1 MAAEVDK
8 SSSWRVCAASACPA
22 SHKLCG
28 SVLGLVLGV
37 LRFCASLTRSIRR
50 FTFLTTRARWRPNAC
65 WTRRTRKMRVLE
77 GVRRVVCSP
86 SLSFS
91 LSPLTLL
98 TEESSTPAMFTLQ
111 QPHVHL
117 HPQNQRNP
125 QPAPAHSPSSSTNKS
140 PLASSPFFPGFDALL
155 RTTHTPETHSTRA
168 HSPPST
174 DTTRAIRPLPAPH
187 LAPAH
192 GLTSLDATHYPLYS
206 LAPSAPEIR
215 VLTAAE
221 FANIHDDYSRTQVP
235 ENELFPWCHGGADI
249 PHSPAAHYFG
259 FPRGKAAETPS
270 PANFDTVNLRHFR
283 LQAAK
288 YATISD
294 VVVYGENGIDESVVE
309 TARKVREAMDH
320 EFERRGGVG
329 VKYNVFVVSDP
340 FTVFERNH
348 PALVAIDSHG
358 FSRNRLNFFERE
370 REEMRV
376 LTVASEIGP
385 NVWLGNTQDV
395 PQAKTRARP
404 LSSDSTSTIL
414 DDGNPLSFAICVE
427 AHDSAPMITS
437 EVLGEAEHSLNVL
450 EEQGQAFDEVHRLL
464 GPENEVVEQ
473 KVTVLRPH
481 VDDIIHLE
489 SLSTP
494 AALGNSSRAQTAF
507 VAQLV
512 DLALWIRSQSSP
524 ASASEGARI
533 PRRVLLH
540 CGDGYTETSL
550 LALAYVMLSRRCSAP
565 EAYLW
570 LQHECE
576 RSFFVYTVDR
586 ETVFKIERRVKEILE
601 REDEEQRLAR
611 RWVAEQRAVAALGL
625 QGVLGHGGEEG
636 DDQQTV
642 TIPGEFGQLSS
653 AGMGRSDSG
662 FVDSTPENTQQHSA
676 AAPVLDDKTYAA
688 LEEEAERIELEL
700 EEQSGALVRREMR
713 RASPETDAWFFGP
726 TFEGHF
732 PSRILPYLYLGNV
745 NHASNALMLKA
756 LGITHVVSLG
766 ESALHPPAKSLNGL
780 TSLFRGN
787 PSTPPATNSLWV
799 EERLG
804 NIAVLDM
811 KNVADDGIDSIRPCI
826 DEALAFITQARDQGG
841 KILVHCKVGVSRS
854 ASIVI
859 AHLMHDVGLDLAS
872 AYLVTRSRRL
882 NLLVQPN
889 LPFMAALHAF
899 EGELLEQRE
908 QQLAARRNSAASA
921 SSVDSKS
928 LYDED
933 DLVDSMQNLGRAGLK
948 RSNRLHFSFLC
959 AEIARLNER
968 FLC

>member
-1 MAAEVDK
+1 M
-8 SSSWRVCAASACPA
+8 
-22 SHKLCG
+22 
-28 SVLGLVLGV
+28 
-37 LRFCASLTRSIRR
+37 
-50 FTFLTTRARWRPNAC
+50 
-65 WTRRTRKMRVLE
+65 
-77 GVRRVVCSP
+77 
-86 SLSFS
+86 
-91 LSPLTLL
+91 
-98 TEESSTPAMFTLQ
+98 STVQ
-111 QPHVHL
+111 HGHVHL
-117 HPQNQRNP
+117 HPQTARTQ
-125 QPAPAHSPSSSTNKS
+125 QPAPSSSSSPPTNKS
-140 PLASSPFFPGFDALL
+140 PLAATPFFPAFDQLVH
-155 RTTHTPETHSTRA
+155 TTHSPETHSTRA

-174 DTTRAIRPLPAPH
+174 ESRPLIALPACE
-187 LAPAH
+187 LAPDH
-192 GLTSLDATHYPLYS
+192 GLSSLDAHRYPLYS
-206 LAPSAPEIR
+206 LAPTAPEIR

-221 FANIHDDYSRTQVP
+221 FAHIHDDYSRTLLP
-235 ENELFPWCHGGADI
+235 EQELFPWCHGGADI

-259 FPRGKAAETPS
+259 FPRGKAAETPRYRGLTVIHAPPLPAPAPTGSRSLLRRGFTSSFSSWSSSSGSSATPSLSSSSRSPSPPPPATATSRLVSSFDASAILTTHPSGRTTFALPS
-270 PANFDTVNLRHFR
+270 PATFDTVNLRHFR
-283 LQAAK
+283 LQASK

-309 TARKVREAMDH
+309 TARKVREAMDS

-340 FTVFERNH
+340 FPIFERNH
-348 PALVAIDSHG
+348 PSLVAIDSHG

-376 LTVASEIGP
+376 LTIASEIGP

-404 LSSDSTSTIL
+404 LSSDSASTLL

-427 AHDSAPMITS
+427 AHDSASMITPD
-437 EVLGEAEHSLNVL
+437 VLGDAEHALNVL
-450 EEQGQAFDEVHRLL
+450 EEQGQAFDEVHRLVS
-464 GPENEVVEQ
+464 PENEVVEQ

-481 VDDIIHLE
+481 VDDIVHLE

-507 VAQLV
+507 VAQV
-512 DLALWIRSQSSP
+512 VHLAFWIHAQSSP
-524 ASASEGARI
+524 ASGI

-586 ETVFKIERRVKEILE
+586 ETVLKIERRVKEVLE
-601 REDEEQRLAR
+601 REDEEQRQAR

-625 QGVLGHGGEEG
+625 QDVLVREGAEG
-636 DDQQTV
+636 DDEHTV

-662 FVDSTPENTQQHSA
+662 FVDSTPDNSHPNPA
-676 AAPVLDDKTYAA
+676 DHVLEDKTYAA
-688 LEEEAERIELEL
+688 LEAEAERIELEL
-700 EEQSGALVRREMR
+700 EGQSGALLRREMR

-766 ESALHPPAKSLNGL
+766 ESALHPPPKSLTGL
-780 TSLFRGN
+780 TSLFRGGS
-787 PSTPPATNSLWV
+787 STPPATNSLWV

-826 DEALAFITQARDQGG
+826 DEALAFISQARDQGG

-859 AHLMHDVGLDLAS
+859 AHLMHDVGLDLGS

-908 QQLAARRNSAASA
+908 QQLAARRNSAESA
-921 SSVDSKS
+921 SSVGSKS

-933 DLVDSMQNLGRAGLK
+933 DLVDSIQNLGRAGLK

-968 FLC
+968 FIC

>member
-1 MAAEVDK
+1 MD
-8 SSSWRVCAASACPA
+8 
-22 SHKLCG
+22 
-28 SVLGLVLGV
+28 
-37 LRFCASLTRSIRR
+37 
-50 FTFLTTRARWRPNAC
+50 
-65 WTRRTRKMRVLE
+65 
-77 GVRRVVCSP
+77 
-86 SLSFS
+86 
-91 LSPLTLL
+91 
-98 TEESSTPAMFTLQ
+98 TLQ
-111 QPHVHL
+111 QPLVHL
-117 HPQNQRNP
+117 HPQSQRTQ

-140 PLASSPFFPGFDALL
+140 PLASTPFFPGFDALL
-155 RTTHTPETHSTRA
+155 RTTHSPETHSTRA

-174 DTTRAIRPLPAPH
+174 QHTRATRPLPASH
-187 LAPAH
+187 VAPAH
-192 GLTSLDATHYPLYS
+192 GLTSLDAQLYPLYS
-206 LAPSAPEIR
+206 LAPSAPEVR

-221 FANIHDDYSRTQVP
+221 FAGIHDDYSRTQVP

-270 PANFDTVNLRHFR
+270 YRGLTVIHAPPLPAPAPTTSRSLLRRGFTSSFSSWSSSSSSSATPSSSSSSGSPSPPPPATATSRLVSSFDVSAILTTHPSGRTTFALPSPANFETVNLRHFR

-294 VVVYGENGIDESVVE
+294 VVVYGENGIDESVVD

-329 VKYNVFVVSDP
+329 VKYNVFVISDP

-437 EVLGEAEHSLNVL
+437 DVLGEAEHSLNVL

-473 KVTVLRPH
+473 KVTILRPH
-481 VDDIIHLE
+481 VDDVVHLE

-524 ASASEGARI
+524 TSTSEASRI

-550 LALAYVMLSRRCSAP
+550 LALAYVMLSRRCSAA

-586 ETVFKIERRVKEILE
+586 ETIFKVERRVKEVLE
-601 REDEEQRLAR
+601 KEDEEQRLAR

-625 QGVLGHGGEEG
+625 QGVLGHGGGEQG
-636 DDQQTV
+636 DDEHTV

-662 FVDSTPENTQQHSA
+662 FVDSTPENPQQHPGA
-676 AAPVLDDKTYAA
+676 GPVLDDKTYAA

-766 ESALHPPAKSLNGL
+766 ESALHPPPKSLTDL

-787 PSTPPATNSLWV
+787 SSNSPATNSLWV

-921 SSVDSKS
+921 SSVGSKS

-933 DLVDSMQNLGRAGLK
+933 DLVDSVQNLGRAGLK

>member
-1 MAAEVDK
+1 
-8 SSSWRVCAASACPA
+8 
-22 SHKLCG
+22 
-28 SVLGLVLGV
+28 
-37 LRFCASLTRSIRR
+37 
-50 FTFLTTRARWRPNAC
+50 
-65 WTRRTRKMRVLE
+65 
-77 GVRRVVCSP
+77 
-86 SLSFS
+86 
-91 LSPLTLL
+91 
-98 TEESSTPAMFTLQ
+98 MFTLQ

-259 FPRGKAAETPS
+259 FPRGKAAETPSYRGLTVIHAPPLPAPAPTTSRSLLRRGFTSSFSSWSSSSSSSATPSSSSSSSSPSPPPPATATSRLVSSFDASAILTTHPSGRTTFALPS

-586 ETVFKIERRVKEILE
+586 ETVFKNERRVKEILE

-611 RWVAEQRAVAALGL
+611 RWVAEQRAVAALGS